1 MSEPKTMDTISSD
14 SALEPQRVLQQAEL
28 VFDTADIHSAIE
40 RLAQRLTER
49 LRNKSPLVLCVMQ
62 GGLMFTGKIMSRLPV
77 DAEFDYI
84 HATRYGDNTSGES
97 IEWLAYPKKNLENRT
112 VLILDDILD
121 EGYTLAAI
129 EQYCR
134 DQGASEVLSA
144 VLLQKKHDRLK
155 PGMRCEFVALE
166 VDDRYVFGYG
176 MDYKGKLRQLES
188 IYALQP
194 GENDHA

>member
-1 MSEPKTMDTISSD
+1 MSNTSNNM
-14 SALEPQRVLQQAEL
+14 LELQQVLQRAEL
-28 VFDTADIHSAIE
+28 VFDTACIDSAIDK
-40 RLAQRLTER
+40 LAQRLTER
-49 LRNKSPLVLCVMQ
+49 LGDEAPLVLCVMQ
-62 GGLMFTGKIMSRLPV
+62 GGLMFTGKIMPLLPL

-84 HATRYGDNTSGES
+84 HATRYRNTTTGDAL
-97 IEWLAYPKKNLENRT
+97 EWLSYPHKKLENRT

-134 DQGASEVLSA
+134 LQGAKDVISA

-155 PGMRCEFVALE
+155 PGMLCDFVALE

-176 MDYKGKLRQLES
+176 MDYKGQLRQLNK
-188 IYALQP
+188 IYAIS
-194 GENDHA
+194 

>member
-1 MSEPKTMDTISSD
+1 MNKIPDLENT
-14 SALEPQRVLQQAEL
+14 LEPQQVLQRAEL
-28 VFDTADIHSAIE
+28 VFDTADIDSAIDK
-40 RLAQRLTER
+40 LAQRLTER
-49 LRNKSPLVLCVMQ
+49 LGDTAPLVLCVMQ
-62 GGLMFTGKIMSRLPV
+62 GGLMFTGKIMSLLPL

-84 HATRYGDNTSGES
+84 HATRYGNNTTGDA
-97 IEWLAYPKKNLENRT
+97 IEWLAYPKKPLLNRT

-134 DQGASEVLSA
+134 DQGAEEVISA
-144 VLLQKKHDRLK
+144 VLLQKKHDRVK
-155 PGMRCEFVALE
+155 PGMHCDFVALD

-176 MDYKGKLRQLES
+176 MDYKGKLRHLNK

-194 GENDHA
+194 RENDHA